1 MSETNVKKATGV
13 VPALVKPETI
23 DQLLSGINAADLA
36 SPEVFRQLKKAIIER
51 ALGAEL
57 SVHLG
62 YPKGDAKPVGQTNQ
76 RNGTSAKRILTD
88 EGVID
93 LDVPRDRN
101 GSFEPQLVEKG
112 QRRFTGFDD
121 KIISMYARGMTVRE
135 VQGHLEE
142 IYGIEVSPDLIS
154 SVTDAVLEE
163 AREWQNRPLESLY
176 PVVVF
181 DALRVKIR
189 DDGLVRNKAVYL
201 ALGVQ
206 LDGTK
211 DILGLWIE
219 QNEGAKF
226 WLKVMT
232 ELKNRGVQDILLA
245 VVDGL
250 KGFPEAISTIFPQTH
265 VQTCIVHL
273 TRYSLSFAGWSE
285 RKHLAKALRAIY
297 RAPSAEAAAGELDA
311 FAESDWGRKYPPVV
325 NAWRRNWEQVI
336 PFFAFAPEIRKIVY
350 TTNAIESLHMQVRKV
365 IKNRGHFP
373 NDDAACK
380 LIYLALRNITRDWK
394 MPPREWKA
402 AMTQFA
408 IQFEGRFSASVR

>member
-23 DQLLSGINAADLA
+23 DQLLSAINAADLA

-135 VQGHLEE
+135 IQGHLEE